1 MLLVL
6 RQLAFTDMSKTIV
19 FVMLREVETD
29 FLTIGRNTHRDKM
42 IDKLI
47 TQPTHGEGVDEDDD
61 DGQQVVEEDDKTL
74 PRAGDESLL
83 DEDTRQH
90 RAEDAASAVRGEHV
104 EATRYLPRTRAL

>member
-47 TQPTHGEGVDEDDD
+47 TQPTHGEGIDEHYDDC
-61 DGQQVVEEDDKTL
+61 QQMEQEYHKTL
-74 PRAGDESLL
+74 PRASDETFLY
-83 DEDTRQH
+83 EDTCQYGT
-90 RAEDAASAVRGEHV
+90 ENTTCTVRREYV
-104 EATRYLPRTRAL
+104 ECIVNTGV